1 MEYDL
6 KNFVKKYLRFLRPV
20 FSFLSKTRTTI
31 INKIII
37 GKACKEQQH
46 SLANLKGKEKIRC
59 VYFALFESV
68 WKYDS
73 VFKLMLQHPRFDPI
87 ILVCPIV
94 NYGKESMLRQMDEAY
109 NAYKMKGYPVIKAY
123 NEESNSYVDVRKE
136 LKPDLIVYTNPYKGL
151 IDSRYYI
158 TNYFDILSFYVHYG
172 FNSVTEWDLL
182 YKQLLTNVVWRY
194 YVESPLH
201 LGYVKDHSYNKGQN
215 CVITG
220 YPGVEE
226 FMDKNYM
233 IKVNPWKIKAR
244 NVKRIIWAPHH
255 TIENKGIIRFSTFL
269 RYADYML
276 DLAKCFNE
284 QAQFAFK
291 PHPVLKDKLYKYWGK
306 EKTDSYYKQW
316 ESQPNTILAEG
327 EYLDL
332 FLTSDAMIHDSGSFL
347 IEYLYVRKPVMRLM
361 NGDNIEITLN
371 SFAKKCLDVY
381 YKGFNEEDIEKF
393 INNVIKGVDP
403 LCEKREKHYNEY
415 LQPYNGKLP
424 SQNIIENI
432 LDSIDN
438 YKLFCN

>member
-1 MEYDL
+1 MENIR
-6 KNFVKKYLRFLRPV
+6 NFAKKHLDFLRPV
-20 FSFLSKTRTTI
+20 FAPLSKTRKTI

-37 GKACKEQQH
+37 GEASKKQQH
-46 SLANLKGKEKIRC
+46 ALEILKGKEKIRC

-73 VFKLMLQHPRFDPI
+73 VFKLMLQHQRFDPI

-94 NYGKESMLRQMDEAY
+94 NYGKESMIRQMEEAY
-109 NAYKMKGYPVIKAY
+109 QAYRMKGYPVIKAY
-123 NEESNSYVDVRKE
+123 NEESDSYIDVRKE

-151 IDSRYYI
+151 IDGRYYI
-158 TNYFDILSFYVHYG
+158 TKYIDILSFYVHYG
-172 FNSVTEWDLL
+172 YNSVTEWDFL
-182 YKQLLTNVVWRY
+182 YKQQLTNVVWRY

-215 CVITG
+215 CVVTG
-220 YPGVEE
+220 YPGVEF
-226 FMDKNYM
+226 FMDKNY
-233 IKVNPWKIKAR
+233 KAKDNPWKIKAKE
-244 NVKRIIWAPHH
+244 VKRIIWAPHH
-255 TIENKGIIRFSTFL
+255 SIESSGVIKFSTFL

-276 DLAKCFNE
+276 DMAKCFNG

-306 EKTDSYYKQW
+306 EKTDNYYEQW
-316 ESQPNTILAEG
+316 ESLPNTILAEG

-332 FLTSDAMIHDSGSFL
+332 FLTSDAMVHDSGSFL

-361 NGDNIEITLN
+361 NGDNMEKTLN
-371 SFAKKCLDVY
+371 TFAKKCLDVY
-381 YKGFNEEDIEKF
+381 YKGSNEDDIELFVKNV
-393 INNVIKGVDP
+393 INNVDP
-403 LCEKREKHYNEY
+403 LCESREKHYSEY

-424 SQNIIENI
+424 SQNIVDDI

-438 YKLFCN
+438 QVLYRN